1 MNYLQLG
8 ALGVGLLHMVISFC
22 RKDPVLAGQNQIT
35 ANIWFAATAIIG
47 ALL

>member
-22 RKDPVLAGQNQIT
+22 HKDTVLAGQYQT
-35 ANIWFAATAIIG
+35 AAQIWFAATAIIG
-47 ALL
+47 GLS